1 MFADNWRDH
10 WKLKEEPFVHEDADK
25 DPVLAKLNAA
35 AVHSS
40 FDRLFGD
47 PASPVPGIV
56 FGEKGSGKS
65 GLRRTMRRRL
75 QDYNEGHPKERA
87 FAVEYIDF
95 DPFLESMRRHE
106 NIGAG
111 SKKTT
116 PKLLE
121 TWQRADHMDAILSLG
136 ITRLVDGITKDSS
149 EGRKLDS
156 RCKRDLLT
164 LTHLY
169 YRSDEQ
175 TRSEG
180 VDGLQ
185 KSLSWFSGRPLMFQV
200 LRILATIIG
209 VLLLALPHLG
219 VLGVILDRFDE
230 WSVRFPGLCH
240 WTGGLLIAGTWL
252 WTWVTSWFLYGRA
265 RRTVNAIRVVPGVA
279 RPLAKFLATLPPA
292 TRDELALP
300 QRNEDESRYLMLKR
314 LLGVLNKANYA
325 CMFVLVDR
333 VDESTFLG
341 GQAQNM
347 HAFIEP
353 LLEHKLLQFEGVA
366 LKLFLP
372 IELSRLTIHA
382 SSEEL
387 KRMRLD
393 KANTVQEL
401 IWTGQ
406 ELLSIANQRLAAV
419 GSGGDDS
426 DGPKLTDFFAP
437 EVQQDDLRE
446 ALHHLGTPRL
456 CFGFLGTLFTEHTRD
471 LPDELEQDDPRWMIS
486 QRLFDIQKSA
496 WADRARTLRRTLN

>member
-25 DPVLAKLNAA
+25 DPVLAKLHAA

-65 GLRRTMRRRL
+65 GLRRTMVRRL
-75 QDYNEGHPKERA
+75 EGFNANSPKARA
-87 FAVEYIDF
+87 FCVEYIDF
-95 DPFLESMRRHE
+95 DPFMESLRRHT
-106 NIGAG
+106 NIAPD

-116 PKLLE
+116 PKLLDTIE
-121 TWQRADHMDAILSLG
+121 RADHLDAILSLG
-136 ITRLVDGITKDSS
+136 ITRFVDDIARDPSD
-149 EGRKLDS
+149 GRRLD
-156 RCKRDLLT
+156 RRRKRDLLT

-175 TRSEG
+175 TRSEA
-180 VDGLQ
+180 VASLQ
-185 KSLSWFSGRPLMFQV
+185 KSLNWFSGRPMMFQV
-200 LRILATIIG
+200 LRILVS
-209 VLLLALPHLG
+209 VLAVFLLTLPHLS
-219 VLGVILDRFDE
+219 VLGVLFDRFDG
-230 WSVRFPGLCH
+230 WSVKYPSLAH
-240 WTGGLLIAGTWL
+240 WTGGILLAGTWL
-252 WTWVTSWFLYGRA
+252 WTWVTGWLLYGRA

-300 QRNEDESRYLMLKR
+300 QRHEDESRYLMLKR
-314 LLGVLNKANYA
+314 LLGVLNGADYA
-325 CMFVLVDR
+325 SMFVLVDR

-341 GQAQNM
+341 GQADQM
-347 HAFIEP
+347 HSFIEP
-353 LLEHKLLQFEGVA
+353 LLEHKLLQFEGLG

-372 IELSRLTIHA
+372 IELSRLTMHA

-419 GSGGDDS
+419 STDPAS
-426 DGPKLTDFFAP
+426 AHRLTEFFAP
-437 EVQQDDLRE
+437 EVSQDDLRE
-446 ALHHLGTPRL
+446 ALHNLGTPRL

-471 LPDELEQDDPRWMIS
+471 LPDELDGEDARWKIS
-486 QRLFDIQKSA
+486 QRIFDIQRSA
-496 WADRARTLRRTLN
+496 WVDRARTLRRTLN

>member
-10 WKLKEEPFVHEDADK
+10 WKLNEEPFVHEDADK

-75 QDYNEGHPKERA
+75 QDYNSKHPNERA
-87 FAVEYIDF
+87 FCVEYIDF
-95 DPFLESMRRHE
+95 DPFLESMRRHG
-106 NIGAG
+106 NIGSG
-111 SKKTT
+111 TKKTT

-121 TWQRADHMDAILSLG
+121 AWQRADHLDAILSLG
-136 ITRLVDGITKDSS
+136 ITRLVDDFIEGSG
-149 EGRKLDS
+149 EGRRLDS
-156 RCKRDLLT
+156 RRKRDLLT

-175 TRSEG
+175 TRGEAVEG
-180 VDGLQ
+180 LN
-185 KSLSWFSGRPLMFQV
+185 KSLSWFSGRPMMFKV
-200 LRILATIIG
+200 LRILATVIG
-209 VLLLALPHLG
+209 LLLLALPHLG
-219 VLGVILDRFDE
+219 VLGVVLDRFDE
-230 WSVRFPGLCH
+230 WSVRFPGLSH
-240 WTGGLLIAGTWL
+240 WAGGLLIAGTWL
-252 WTWVTSWFLYGRA
+252 WTWATGWLLYGRA
-265 RRTVNAIRVVPGVA
+265 RRTVNAIRVVPGTA
-279 RPLAKFLATLPPA
+279 RPLARFLATLPPA
-292 TRDELALP
+292 TREELALP

-314 LLGVLNKANYA
+314 LLGVLSSTQYA

-347 HAFIEP
+347 HSFIESI
-353 LLEHKLLQFEGVA
+353 LEHKLLQFEGVA

-372 IELSRLTIHA
+372 IELSRLTVHA

-406 ELLSIANQRLAAV
+406 ELLSIADQRLAAV
-419 GSGGDDS
+419 GTGECR
-426 DGPKLTDFFAP
+426 LTDFFAS

-456 CFGFLGTLFTEHTRD
+456 CFGFLGTLFTEHARD
-471 LPDELEQDDPRWMIS
+471 LPDDLDEDDPRWNIS
-486 QRLFDIQKSA
+486 RRLFDIQKSA

>member
-10 WKLKEEPFVHEDADK
+10 WKLKDEPFVHEDADK
-25 DPVLAKLNAA
+25 DPVLAKLRAE

-65 GLRRTMRRRL
+65 GLRRMMKRRL
-75 QDYNEGHPKERA
+75 EAYNEQHPKGRA
-87 FAVEYIDF
+87 YCVEYIDF
-95 DPFLESMRRHE
+95 DPFLECLRRHE

-116 PKLLE
+116 PKLLD
-121 TWQRADHMDAILSLG
+121 TLQRADHLDALLSLG
-136 ITRLVDGITKDSS
+136 ITQLVDDFARDPGA
-149 EGRKLDS
+149 GRKLD
-156 RCKRDLLT
+156 RRRKRDLLT

-175 TRSEG
+175 TRSEA
-180 VDGLQ
+180 VAGLQ
-185 KSLSWFSGRPLMFQV
+185 KSLNWFSGRPMIFQI
-200 LRILATIIG
+200 LRIVMTLAG
-209 VLLLALPHLG
+209 AALLALPHLG
-219 VLGVILDRFDE
+219 VLGVILDRFDG
-230 WSVRFPGLCH
+230 WAVRFPGLCH
-240 WTGGLLIAGTWL
+240 WAGGFLLVGTWL
-252 WTWVTSWFLYGRA
+252 WTWATGWLLYGRA
-265 RRTVNAIRVVPGVA
+265 RRTVKAIRVVPGA
-279 RPLAKFLATLPPA
+279 AQPLAKFLAALPPA

-314 LLGVLNKANYA
+314 LLGVLNGAGYTS
-325 CMFVLVDR
+325 MFVLVDR

-341 GQAQNM
+341 GQAESMQ
-347 HAFIEP
+347 AFIEP

-372 IELSRLTIHA
+372 IELSRLTLHA
-382 SSEEL
+382 SSQEL

-406 ELLSIANQRLAAV
+406 ELLSIANQRLQAV
-419 GSGGDDS
+419 AQTGGEAS
-426 DGPKLTDFFAP
+426 PPRLTEFFAP
-437 EVQQDDLRE
+437 EVREEDLRE

-456 CFGFLGTLFTEHTRD
+456 CFGFLGTLFTEHARD
-471 LPDELEQDDPRWMIS
+471 LPEDLGSEDPRWKITL
-486 QRLFDIQKSA
+486 RLFDIQRSA

>member
-25 DPVLAKLNAA
+25 DPVLAKLRAA

-47 PASPVPGIV
+47 PAAPVPGIV

-65 GLRRTMRRRL
+65 GLRRTMGRRL
-75 QDYNEGHPKERA
+75 QAYNEESPKERA
-87 FAVEYIDF
+87 FSVEYIDF
-95 DPFLESMRRHE
+95 DPFLESLRRHE
-106 NIGAG
+106 NIGA
-111 SKKTT
+111 SNKKTT

-121 TWQRADHMDAILSLG
+121 ALQRADHLDAILSLG
-136 ITRLVDGITKDSS
+136 ITQFVDGIADNPG
-149 EGRKLDS
+149 EGRKLD
-156 RCKRDLLT
+156 RRRKRDLLT

-175 TRSEG
+175 TRSEA
-180 VDGLQ
+180 VTGLQ
-185 KSLSWFSGRPLMFQV
+185 KSLNWFSGRPMMFQI
-200 LRILATIIG
+200 LRILATVVAL
-209 VLLLALPHLG
+209 VLLVLPHLG
-219 VLGVILDRFDE
+219 FLGVLFDRFDE
-230 WSVRFPGLCH
+230 WSVRFPGLSH
-240 WTGGLLIAGTWL
+240 WTGALLLVGTWL
-252 WTWVTSWFLYGRA
+252 WTWVTGWLLYGRA
-265 RRTVNAIRVVPGVA
+265 RRTVHAIRVVPGVA

-292 TRDELALP
+292 TREELALP

-314 LLGVLNKANYA
+314 LLGVLNSANYA
-325 CMFVLVDR
+325 SMFVLVDR

-341 GQAQNM
+341 GAADSM

-353 LLEHKLLQFEGVA
+353 LLEHKLLQFEGLG

-372 IELSRLTIHA
+372 IELSRLTMHA

-419 GSGGDDS
+419 ATESGEAGAPRLS
-426 DGPKLTDFFAP
+426 DFFAP
-437 EVQQDDLRE
+437 EVHEDDLRE
-446 ALHHLGTPRL
+446 ALHNLGTPRL
-456 CFGFLGTLFTEHTRD
+456 CFGFLGTLFTEHTRE
-471 LPDELEQDDPRWMIS
+471 LPDDLDAQDERWKIS
-486 QRLFDIQKSA
+486 QRLFDIQRSA
-496 WADRARTLRRTLN
+496 WIDRARTLRRTLN